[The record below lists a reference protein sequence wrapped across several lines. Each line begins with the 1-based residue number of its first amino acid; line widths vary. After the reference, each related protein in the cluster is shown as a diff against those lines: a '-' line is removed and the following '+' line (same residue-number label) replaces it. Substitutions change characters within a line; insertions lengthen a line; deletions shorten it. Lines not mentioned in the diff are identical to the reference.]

1 MTYGSTLKSPRNTD
15 RTPSGRQSW
24 KSAQN
29 QASGNLRWILSFLSG
44 EETIAKLTEIELE
57 DVEEIFPVSKR
68 YQYLNNLKIYH
79 KSKLKACEAEI
90 ERLEEH
96 AKPEDLQ
103 IENTREFEEVFLHE

>member
-1 MTYGSTLKSPRNTD
+1 MYGCKLTRSATTNKV
-15 RTPSGRQSW
+15 PSGRESW

-57 DVEEIFPVSKR
+57 NIDEIFPVSKR

-79 KSKLKACEAEI
+79 KSKLKNCEAEI

-103 IENTREFEEVFLHE
+103 IENTIEFEEVFLHE